1 MKGTKTTIRPL
12 DWHCASPFGHDPPWP
27 SPCSTSACVAS
38 SALLCRVGE
47 ASRTKT
53 SRSWC
58 SDIRFVFS
66 NANSTGACG
75 IDQQIG
81 RSSRHSAACSQG
93 HVAILPG
100 NSRDAAAV
108 ASGISQGQVAAME
121 STGRHRPTADGSPHG
136 RTHHSSGSREPALG
150 MYPHP
155 GRVAKARDPRF
166 PAPFVGSCAEMVSDR
181 CHEVDLRGR
190 SSFAPRHRACWQQT
204 SSRWIPSG

>member
-1 MKGTKTTIRPL
+1 MGDREGARRQLTALFVGHFIGQDMGGCPQEWRTEVKGTKTTIRPL

-27 SPCSTSACVAS
+27 SPYSTSACVAS

-53 SRSWC
+53 LRSWC

-93 HVAILPG
+93 HVG
-100 NSRDAAAV
+100 
-108 ASGISQGQVAAME
+108 
-121 STGRHRPTADGSPHG
+121 
-136 RTHHSSGSREPALG
+136 
-150 MYPHP
+150 
-155 GRVAKARDPRF
+155 DP
-166 PAPFVGSCAEMVSDR
+166 S
-181 CHEVDLRGR
+181 
-190 SSFAPRHRACWQQT
+190 W
-204 SSRWIPSG
+204 